1 MTGIFFLG
9 IILITT
15 IAGFLVIR
23 YGADVKKKKTM
34 AILLVSANLLLGLWV
49 FGLTLPVSV
58 QYQREYGAHINM
70 AYTQATFEGVR
81 YEVITIWENMNRT
94 FTGFDYL
101 YTYSSP
107 FYWDQNY
114 ENSLA
119 AQNNYLRSL
128 TDRID
133 SYIEQYQKLKN
144 SAASS
149 MLQDWYDQSMQ
160 NLRTEMKYEGGLDW
174 VIKDAW
180 LLKFYPAIYYLN
192 LVVWL
197 IYVGCVIGWWVI
209 CLKED

>member
-1 MTGIFFLG
+1 
-9 IILITT
+9 
-15 IAGFLVIR
+15 
-23 YGADVKKKKTM
+23 M

-81 YEVITIWENMNRT
+81 YEVITIWKNMNRS

-101 YTYSSP
+101 HTYSSP

-114 ENSLA
+114 ENSLT

-128 TDRID
+128 VNRID

-144 SAASS
+144 SAGAS

-174 VIKDAW
+174 VIRDAW
-180 LLKFYPAIYYLN
+180 LLAFHPEIYYLN
-192 LVVWL
+192 LVVWV
-197 IYVGCVIGWWVI
+197 IYGGCAIVWWFI